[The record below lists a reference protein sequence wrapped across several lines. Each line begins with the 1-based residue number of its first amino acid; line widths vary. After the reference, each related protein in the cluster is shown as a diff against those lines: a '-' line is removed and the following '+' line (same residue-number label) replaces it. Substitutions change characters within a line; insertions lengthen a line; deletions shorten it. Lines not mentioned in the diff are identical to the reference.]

1 MPATEVDLTHYRPFS
16 LYQVHSLRDVVPLQ
30 LGSVPIFR
38 KFEGV
43 GVMVSISPAS
53 RRLPNFSIASCAI
66 VRIRR
71 NSARKGNSGVAR

>member
-16 LYQVHSLRDVVPLQ
+16 LRQVHSLRDVVRLQ

-38 KFEGV
+38 KLEGV
-43 GVMVSISPAS
+43 GVMVSIGPAS
-53 RRLPNFSIASCAI
+53 LLPNLSIASCAVVKI
-66 VRIRR
+66 HH

>member
-16 LYQVHSLRDVVPLQ
+16 LCQVHSLREVVPLE

-38 KFEGV
+38 KLEGV
-43 GVMVSISPAS
+43 GVMVSIAPVS
-53 RRLPNFSIASCAI
+53 RRLPNLSITSNSI
-66 VRIRR
+66 VRIRH